1 MLFYYIA
8 PRCIHPVTQVILASE
23 VLYDPSEAQ
32 EVANAAVQ
40 LLQDEARFKSCFL
53 SKANVFEDLKI
64 LKVLLHTDFAIH
76 GIFAA
81 TGSSQSSRSS
91 THSQKSPL
99 WSRRCR
105 VLITDPRRL
114 REKGTWGS

>member
-1 MLFYYIA
+1 MLFYIA

-53 SKANVFEDLKI
+53 SKANLFED
-64 LKVLLHTDFAIH
+64 FE
-76 GIFAA
+76 
-81 TGSSQSSRSS
+81 GSSSHRFCNSW
-91 THSQKSPL
+91 HFCCN
-99 WSRRCR
+99 W
-105 VLITDPRRL
+105 I
-114 REKGTWGS
+114 